1 MTQTRTNWRTDH
13 GWVGLSPQ
21 ECRGVFFYGM
31 SGSGSG
37 IEEPTKIISP
47 SSRPPLESP
56 RPGETSF
63 IHYRVSYGK
72 IQEEN
77 KARVIIPWSN
87 FRFYLIAVSLLKKT
101 RAQRTSLGKQYTV
114 RSLLETL
121 PLA

>member
-1 MTQTRTNWRTDH
+1 
-13 GWVGLSPQ
+13 
-21 ECRGVFFYGM
+21 
-31 SGSGSG
+31 
-37 IEEPTKIISP
+37 
-47 SSRPPLESP
+47 
-56 RPGETSF
+56 
-63 IHYRVSYGK
+63 VSHGK